1 MSYEEKVAWALG
13 VVAVVTYGAY
23 AAWVLN
29 QAQEVPI
36 VEVAYVGPMITAI
49 VAGIVLGIIASI
61 VIAITRPDE
70 AGVSDERDRAINR
83 RGDQIGQSFVV
94 IGGLAVMVLAAIE
107 APYFWIANAMYL
119 AFILSALLS
128 TIAKVV
134 GYRWGLPA

>member
-1 MSYEEKVAWALG
+1 MSYEEKIAWALG

-23 AAWVLN
+23 VAWVLN
-29 QAQEVPI
+29 QAQDVPI
-36 VEVAYVGPMITAI
+36 VDVAYVGPMIAAI
-49 VAGIVLGIIASI
+49 VAGIVLGIIATI

-70 AGVSDERDRAINR
+70 AGVSDERDRMINR
-83 RGDQIGQSFVV
+83 RGDQIGQSFLV

-128 TIAKVV
+128 TVAKVV